1 MLKLLFPRLLLKAY
15 FFLKGPRCSD
25 CTYCMCLHLVIHFQ
39 RIGLLRELVE
49 LILKSTD
56 RQIKLGHRTFILT
69 VNTFSK
75 FLESVDFD
83 LDAWLSK
90 RVVVLDS
97 VEQFGGAPERVR
109 LDHVERLLGQLRQ
122 VNVLYLNV

>member
-1 MLKLLFPRLLLKAY
+1 M
-15 FFLKGPRCSD
+15 CS
-25 CTYCMCLHLVIHFQ
+25 HLVIHFQ
-39 RIGLLRELVE
+39 SIGLLRELVE

-56 RQIKLGHRTFILT
+56 RHIKLGHRTFILT

-83 LDAWLSK
+83 LYAWLSK

-97 VEQFGGAPERVR
+97 IEQFGGAPERVC
-109 LDHVERLLGQLRQ
+109 LDYVERLLGQLRQ
-122 VNVLYLNV
+122 VDVLYLNVLVETRTQHLMLYYHCVSEPIYLC